1 MAHANLH
8 GALVVLTGASSGIG
22 RELALAFAR
31 EGARLVL
38 AARREEKL
46 REVAK
51 AVSAMEGEAL
61 VVPTDVGVQAQ
72 VEHMIEATMS
82 RFGRIDILVNNAG
95 YGLFAS
101 VEDTTTDDVR
111 RIMEVNFMGAF
122 YGIKAVLPI
131 MRQQGWGHIINVSSV
146 VGKRALPYSSAYC
159 ATKSAMI
166 ALSESLRVEVAGTGI
181 DLSVVCPA
189 GTATEFFDVAENKF
203 DRRVGPAGLVQSAAQ
218 VAQRIVTI
226 ARNPRPEV
234 MAYKP
239 ARLLVILNA
248 IAPSVIDW
256 GMGKFVTRSP
266 QRMAEA
272 RKTDTAPDS

>member
-1 MAHANLH
+1 
-8 GALVVLTGASSGIG
+8 
-22 RELALAFAR
+22 
-31 EGARLVL
+31 
-38 AARREEKL
+38 
-46 REVAK
+46 
-51 AVSAMEGEAL
+51 
-61 VVPTDVGVQAQ
+61 
-72 VEHMIEATMS
+72 
-82 RFGRIDILVNNAG
+82 
-95 YGLFAS
+95 
-101 VEDTTTDDVR
+101 
-111 RIMEVNFMGAF
+111 
-122 YGIKAVLPI
+122 
-131 MRQQGWGHIINVSSV
+131 
-146 VGKRALPYSSAYC
+146 
-159 ATKSAMI
+159 MI

-203 DRRVGPAGLVQSAAQ
+203 DRRVGPAGLVQAAAQ

>member
-1 MAHANLH
+1 MAKDLRGRVAII
-8 GALVVLTGASSGIG
+8 TGASSGIG

-31 EGARLVL
+31 EGTRLVL